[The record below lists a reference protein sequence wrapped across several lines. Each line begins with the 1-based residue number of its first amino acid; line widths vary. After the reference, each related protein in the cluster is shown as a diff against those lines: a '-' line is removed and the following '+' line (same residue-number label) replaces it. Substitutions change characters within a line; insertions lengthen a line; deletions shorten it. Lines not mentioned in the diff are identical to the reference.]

1 MKNLKAKLRKKG
13 GFTLIEMLIVVAII
27 AILIAVS
34 IPMVGNALESARES
48 TDASNERAFKAALMI
63 EHLNSNSKV
72 DVTKP
77 CIYDATNGQVVGTGT
92 TVTPY
97 GQGTATAGTH
107 KTGGDH
113 KNMLLSGYVDA
124 DGVVKMQW
132 GAAAITDVANI
143 TNGNLTGPFLT
154 KGETPSANP
163 GP

>member
-13 GFTLIEMLIVVAII
+13 GFTLVEMLIVVAII

-63 EHLNSNSKV
+63 EYLNGNLKNNEARV
-72 DVTKP
+72 
-77 CIYDATNGQVVGTGT
+77 YDATNGQVT
-92 TVTPY
+92 TTAGTPY
-97 GQGTATAGTH
+97 GQGTTSGAHTGT
-107 KTGGDH
+107 GSDH
-113 KNMLLSGYVDA
+113 KNMILSGYIDEN
-124 DGVVKMQW
+124 GVVKMEW
-132 GAAAITDVANI
+132 GAAAITDATKI
-143 TNGNLTGPFLT
+143 TNSNLTGPFLT